1 MRLNNYGYKDS
12 GNYNCYNNLSP
23 VAVLITLLRL
33 ILQSGRSSGF
43 VRILWF
49 CSMIFLIAALQCY
62 FGILSCTLLYFKY
75 VLDVTRNMD
84 GHPLS

>member
-33 ILQSGRSSGF
+33 IPPKRQKLGIRASIVVLQHDLSHSSVTVLFRNSVMHSF
-43 VRILWF
+43 VF
-49 CSMIFLIAALQCY
+49 QV
-62 FGILSCTLLYFKY
+62 CT
-75 VLDVTRNMD
+75 
-84 GHPLS
+84 